1 MIRLRARSE
10 TDLLDSSKQRDS
22 QNQIGAGS
30 AGSLDPAPLLT
41 VRDLCVRYPGASDLT
56 LKMGELSFKRG
67 SFTCILGRSGCGKST
82 LLSCIAGLVRP
93 AAGQMIWHGGSGPA
107 GHVGMVFQE
116 AGLFPW
122 MDAVGNI
129 TIALK
134 EEHIPKSQKA
144 ARAREALAA
153 VGLAGKEKLYPSQLS
168 GGMKQ
173 RVVLARYLAA
183 QCELLLMDE
192 PFSGLDQFGREEMQ
206 DLLVELYLE
215 RGMTCVFVTHSLVEA
230 IYLGNRVVV
239 LGGAP
244 ADIVDDV
251 TVSDPYPRPAE
262 SRVSSDRAAIRERL
276 YLALRPSIHRSDTGE
291 SGHVE

>member
-1 MIRLRARSE
+1 
-10 TDLLDSSKQRDS
+10 
-22 QNQIGAGS
+22 
-30 AGSLDPAPLLT
+30 
-41 VRDLCVRYPGASDLT
+41 
-56 LKMGELSFKRG
+56 
-67 SFTCILGRSGCGKST
+67 
-82 LLSCIAGLVRP
+82 
-93 AAGQMIWHGGSGPA
+93 
-107 GHVGMVFQE
+107 MVFQE